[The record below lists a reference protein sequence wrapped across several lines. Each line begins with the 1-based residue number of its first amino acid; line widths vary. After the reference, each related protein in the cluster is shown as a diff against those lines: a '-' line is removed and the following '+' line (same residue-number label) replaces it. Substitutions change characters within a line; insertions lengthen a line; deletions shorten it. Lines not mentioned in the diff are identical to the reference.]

1 MESLTAR
8 TVRQIQTRI
17 AEDRLVPG
25 DKLGT
30 LAGLGQS
37 FGVSRTVMR
46 EAVAAL
52 AAEGLLEARHGVG
65 VFLAPP
71 AAGALGGEAFRAA
84 DRAPDRAADRV
95 AENSAPQPPGA
106 QSAAPIAT
114 MTQFSGSFMDMLEV
128 RMAFE
133 VHAAGLAAQRR
144 SLAQEAEIWSC
155 LREFEAARA
164 DDTLLDDLDFAF
176 HQAIIQATNN
186 AAFIEFFALMG
197 RRILPAATFSRA
209 LHPALI
215 TDSYIDHTLTEH
227 RAICV
232 TISDGD
238 VVGAREAMRAHLTRA
253 HDRYRG
259 ILYQSR

>member
-8 TVRQIQTRI
+8 TAKQIQSRI
-17 AEDRLVPG
+17 EAERLAAG

-30 LAGLGQS
+30 LSELGQL
-37 FGVSRTVMR
+37 FGVSRTVIR

-52 AAEGLLEARHGVG
+52 ATEGILKSRHGVG
-65 VFLAPP
+65 VFICSETATSL
-71 AAGALGGEAFRAA
+71 ERRASTA
-84 DRAPDRAADRV
+84 I
-95 AENSAPQPPGA
+95 Q
-106 QSAAPIAT
+106 T

-133 VHAAGLAAQRR
+133 VHAAGLAATRR
-144 SLAQEAEIWSC
+144 SLAQEAEIWATV
-155 LREFEAARA
+155 RAFEAAMS
-164 DDTLLDDLDFAF
+164 DDTALDDIDFAF

-186 AAFIEFFALMG
+186 SAFIEFFTIMG
-197 RRILPAATFSRA
+197 RRILPADTFSRA

-215 TDSYIDHTLTEH
+215 TDSYIEHTLTEH

-232 TISDGD
+232 MISDGD
-238 VVGAREAMRAHLTRA
+238 VEGAREAMRAHLTRA

-259 ILYQSR
+259 ILYHNS